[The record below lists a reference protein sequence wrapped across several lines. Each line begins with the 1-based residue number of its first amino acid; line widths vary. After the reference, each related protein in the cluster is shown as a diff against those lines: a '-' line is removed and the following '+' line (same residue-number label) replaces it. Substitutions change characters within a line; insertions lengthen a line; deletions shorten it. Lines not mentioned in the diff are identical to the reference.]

1 MTFSQIHFVVLSM
14 LHRSYPQSVMQ
25 ILLTAVTVCVLILMT
40 SETANATCGDYLSH
54 TSQQNDVQTVL
65 LHSPNQTPQQNLP
78 CSGPQCGN
86 QQSDP
91 IPLSPANSI
100 TFLKPACSL
109 FAETVPACTLRNES
123 MGYTTLILPEGHW
136 RRVDRPPQT
145 LDS

>member
-14 LHRSYPQSVMQ
+14 LHRSHQQSVMQ
-25 ILLTAVTVCVLILMT
+25 ILLTAVTVCALILMT

-54 TSQQNDVQTVL
+54 AGQQNEAQTDL
-65 LHSPNQTPQQNLP
+65 LHSPDQRPQQNLP
-78 CSGPQCGN
+78 CSGPRCGN

-91 IPLSPANSI
+91 IPQSPAFTI

-109 FAETVPACTLRNES
+109 FSKTVPACTLRNES
-123 MGYTTLILPEGHW
+123 MSYTTLILPEGHW